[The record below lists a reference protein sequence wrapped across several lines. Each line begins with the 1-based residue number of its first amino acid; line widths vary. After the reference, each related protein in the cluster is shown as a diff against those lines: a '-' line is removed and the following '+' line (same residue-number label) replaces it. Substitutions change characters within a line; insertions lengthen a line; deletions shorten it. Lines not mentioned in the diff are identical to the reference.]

1 MKLFFV
7 QWDAK
12 SSTDVEGKSRKQP
25 ANIAHV
31 KKDCWNGLHVF
42 AKWKCHSYDTVTSAR
57 SDAWPVYS
65 LTLQLKTYLLH
76 KLLIMSYTT
85 VMVWSHV
92 ISLFK
97 VFGICTVIKKQTK
110 IQISDDVLMPK
121 KLQWVGLLLYI
132 IKTHTTFIMLKPD
145 LYNLTTLLYH
155 NFYPYFI
162 PTF

>member
-12 SSTDVEGKSRKQP
+12 SSTDVEEKSRKQP
-25 ANIAHV
+25 ANIANV
-31 KKDCWNGLHVF
+31 KNNRWNGLHVF
-42 AKWKCHSYDTVTSAR
+42 AKWKYHSYDTVTSAR

-65 LTLQLKTYLLH
+65 WTLQLKTYLLH
-76 KLLIMSYTT
+76 NLLIMSYTT
-85 VMVWSHV
+85 GIVWSHV

-97 VFGICTVIKKQTK
+97 VFGIWTVIKKQTK
-110 IQISDDVLMPK
+110 IQISDNVLMPK
-121 KLQWVGLLLYI
+121 KLRVGLLLYI